1 MGQRIR
7 WKNGCKMV
15 LLPEWTRRGGGRA
28 AHAGF
33 PPPTRARMA
42 RAVGDAAGCA
52 SGPRTLQGDAPMG
65 PGSEATQFLRPPGR
79 WPLAGQSLDKGLSF
93 PYHFIQTRDAAVS
106 FLKYKG
112 SAWMKAVR
120 SLSICFF
127 CESCVLPYSYLKKK
141 KNSPFLNHPKLW
153 DSF

>member
-1 MGQRIR
+1 
-7 WKNGCKMV
+7 
-15 LLPEWTRRGGGRA
+15 
-28 AHAGF
+28 
-33 PPPTRARMA
+33 
-42 RAVGDAAGCA
+42 
-52 SGPRTLQGDAPMG
+52 MG